1 MTDRSKAMA
10 SGNARDIMRL
20 ELTALKLVGRFHD
33 VASRKL
39 MQIVDSYHQHRSQA
53 ASAQTHLFE
62 EGPLRIQFIADYA
75 AAEEDLIAAAYAWL
89 RQEVIA
95 ARWISTRGA
104 ASAFLQ
110 PLMSVLEYKGFR
122 ALAMLVL
129 PTGSHTMIAHVES
142 GLQDE
147 NMAGRLKVLAA
158 DLNLVPSY
166 PYRLPDG
173 RLLQCSL
180 SPALEVHRLE
190 QSSGGSVAAAAAVRS
205 VKGPGSPALR
215 PTVTARTPAGIY
227 LSNVHDLIPAYP
239 VTEDMRGLLYFRP
252 EFISSLG
259 SPVAPGDLQPESKQ
273 LFLKQLRDTR
283 LSTLLL
289 ALESLH
295 ELPGDSEEWR
305 LLMHRYG
312 LNMALLGAIAEATR
326 LPHVREGALIEMVA
340 RTVKLILRGRLRGA
354 ILHFREVQAL
364 RVEEELVAIV
374 LETLNGV
381 LTGESA
387 WMEELASAI
396 EDRFGYRV
404 DGEQIRHLPRWAL
417 FTALQHHCAVRFR
430 ETALVVSSAGGRPKL
445 VEAADF
451 VGFTVSLANGGQGPL
466 TPTTSGRRTGEGGIS
481 DSLAE
486 FAGIV
491 LAGGAGSL
499 WSMEGRRAQAAR
511 MLLKLASELIEGPAP
526 GWEEAWRWTELAAG
540 LCPRQH
546 PAQLCIQLMMA
557 RIRVRGPPMASV
569 TGGTAGLLREKV
581 SGDAASST
589 GNLGSNGSV
598 STPLEELKRIRAT
611 LLPRVDRHYGGHH
624 PMGIQ
629 VRLQLAQLMEGG
641 RGPGAGQE
649 LALNLRREALSM
661 AYKVLGRRHP
671 VSRTILA
678 DYADALLADAKYDEA
693 LAAYGEALQ
702 HQEEGG
708 GGGGADGTLG
718 GTGMGGI
725 MAGTCTIGI
734 GTASVFTFGAAPPS
748 ASCSRTRLLYGLLKC
763 WRAKGDYETALQ
775 WALQCRDQLEVGL
788 GSSNGHAQGASSP
801 AMMESVLEEI
811 AELSVHLYEAAA
823 IVAGEGKGEGPSA
836 LRALLSEDFIADPIA
851 KHLQTAVTCYVR
863 LFEAR
868 RTRHDLDTADG
879 ERLLR
884 LVRKIVFLGLR
895 LATPAQR
902 SVIRAAAR
910 RKLFV
915 RDGTAAVTG
924 EAQVKELLVR
934 MVAGPAT
941 PQELVERVLQKA
953 QAVETVGEA
962 EAELAVLLDLIEI
975 VQ

>member
-1 MTDRSKAMA
+1 MT
-10 SGNARDIMRL
+10 SGNGRDIMRL

-33 VASRKL
+33 IASRKL
-39 MQIVDSYHQHRSQA
+39 SQIVDSYHQHRATYTSTQA
-53 ASAQTHLFE
+53 HLFE

-75 AAEEDLIAAAYAWL
+75 SAEEDLIAAAYAWL
-89 RQEVIA
+89 RQELIA
-95 ARWISTRGA
+95 ARWIATKGV

-122 ALAMLVL
+122 ALAMLTL
-129 PTGSHTMIAHVES
+129 PTGSHTMITHVES

-147 NMAGRLKVLAA
+147 AMAGKLRVLAT
-158 DLNLVPSY
+158 DLNLVTSY

-173 RLLQCSL
+173 RVLQCSL
-180 SPALEVHRLE
+180 SPVLEVHRLE
-190 QSSGGSVAAAAAVRS
+190 QTTGGSAVAAARPL
-205 VKGPGSPALR
+205 KGPGSTTLR
-215 PTVTARTPAGIY
+215 PAVTARTPAGLY
-227 LSNVHDLIPAYP
+227 LSNVHDIIPAYP

-273 LFLKQLRDTR
+273 LFLKQLRDNR
-283 LSTLLL
+283 LGSLLL
-289 ALESLH
+289 ILESLQ

-305 LLMHRYG
+305 LLMHRHG

-381 LTGESA
+381 LLGEGA
-387 WMEELASAI
+387 WMEELVLAI
-396 EDRFGYRV
+396 EDRFGYRT
-404 DGEQIRHLPRWAL
+404 DGDQIRHLPRCAL
-417 FTALQHHCAVRFR
+417 FAALQHHCAVRFK
-430 ETALVVSSAGGRPKL
+430 ETAMVMPQGGGGGGRSKL
-445 VEAADF
+445 EANDF
-451 VGFTVSLANGGQGPL
+451 AGFTVSLANGGQGPL
-466 TPTTSGRRTGEGGIS
+466 SLTASVRKGSGPSE
-481 DSLAE
+481 SLAE

-491 LAGGAGSL
+491 LASGAGSL
-499 WSMEGRRAQAAR
+499 WQMEGRRAQAAR
-511 MLLKLASELIEGPAP
+511 MLLKLAGELIEGPTP
-526 GWEEAWRWTELAAG
+526 CWEEAWRWAELAAG

-546 PAQLCIQLMMA
+546 PAQIFIQLMMT
-557 RIRVRGPPMASV
+557 RIRVKGPPMASV
-569 TGGTAGLLREKV
+569 TGGTTGILGEKAILDAG
-581 SGDAASST
+581 SI
-589 GNLGSNGSV
+589 GNLGSNV
-598 STPLEELKRIRAT
+598 SITAPLEEIKRLRAT

-629 VRLQLAQLMEGG
+629 VRLQLAQLMESI
-641 RGPGAGQE
+641 RSSGAGPE
-649 LALNLRREALSM
+649 LALHLRKEALSM
-661 AYKVLGRRHP
+661 AHKVLGRRHL

-678 DYADALLADAKYDEA
+678 DYADALLADARYDEA
-693 LAAYGEALQ
+693 LTAYGEALQ
-702 HQEEGG
+702 QQEEGANGDGPLMG
-708 GGGGADGTLG
+708 GGSMTA
-718 GTGMGGI
+718 I
-725 MAGTCTIGI
+725 CTVGI
-734 GTASVFTFGAAPPS
+734 GSTSVFTFGT
-748 ASCSRTRLLYGLLKC
+748 SCSSSYRTRLLYGLLKG
-763 WRAKGDYETALQ
+763 WRAKGDYEAALQ
-775 WALQCRDQLEVGL
+775 WALQCRDQLEGSL
-788 GSSNGHAQGASSP
+788 GGNNANGATGST
-801 AMMESVLEEI
+801 MMESVLEEI

-823 IVAGEGKGEGPSA
+823 IVAGEGEGGGSGPSA
-836 LRALLSEDFIADPIA
+836 LRALLSEDFIVDSIA
-851 KHLQTAVTCYVR
+851 KHLQMAVTCYAR

-884 LVRKIVFLGLR
+884 LVRKIVFLSLR

-924 EAQVKELLVR
+924 EGQVKELLVR

-953 QAVETVGEA
+953 QVVETVGEA